1 MLEIKINESEG
12 SAKIVVV
19 GVGGAGNNAVNR
31 MVDED
36 IVGVEFV
43 GVNTDDRPYQFCK
56 APTAIQIGEKLTKGL
71 GAGAKPEVGEKA
83 AEENLDDLK
92 EAIKGADMVF
102 VTWYGWRYWYWCSSD
117 HCRSGKGDG
126 NPYRRCCNK
135 AILLRGKNSYE

>member
-1 MLEIKINESEG
+1 M
-12 SAKIVVV
+12 V

-43 GVNTDDRPYQFCK
+43 GVNTDRQALQFCK

-92 EAIKGADMVF
+92 EAIKVP
-102 VTWYGWRYWYWCSSD
+102 TWYLLPVVWVAVLVLVQL
-117 HCRSGKGDG
+117 RSL
-126 NPYRRCCNK
+126 PVWQRRWES
-135 AILLRGKNSYE
+135 LP

>member
-43 GVNTDDRPYQFCK
+43 GVNT
-56 APTAIQIGEKLTKGL
+56 
-71 GAGAKPEVGEKA
+71 
-83 AEENLDDLK
+83 
-92 EAIKGADMVF
+92 
-102 VTWYGWRYWYWCSSD
+102 
-117 HCRSGKGDG
+117 
-126 NPYRRCCNK
+126 
-135 AILLRGKNSYE
+135 ILLFRKIINPKFGFLQKFFLNFFDVFCANPFFDCFFATLCQIYRSLYFHHHSFPDKAFPLARLILRCPRLR